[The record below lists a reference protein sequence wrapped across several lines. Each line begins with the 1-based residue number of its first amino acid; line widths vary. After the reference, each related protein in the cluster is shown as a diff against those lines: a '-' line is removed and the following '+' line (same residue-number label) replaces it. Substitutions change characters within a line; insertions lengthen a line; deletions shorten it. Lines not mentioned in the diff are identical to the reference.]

1 MNLFYK
7 KLSALLAFVGLS
19 FASISQ
25 ENMLPEE
32 GGNNIEVVFGVVLI
46 ILLGMVAYLFYI
58 DKKVGKVEERMK
70 ELNKS

>member
-7 KLSALLAFVGLS
+7 KLSALLAFVALS
-19 FASISQ
+19 FASIAQ

>member
-7 KLSALLAFVGLS
+7 KLSALLAFVALA
-19 FASISQ
+19 FASIAQ
-25 ENMLPEE
+25 ENMPPEE

-46 ILLGMVAYLFYI
+46 ILFGMVAYLFYI

>member
-1 MNLFYK
+1 MSLLYK
-7 KLSALLAFVGLS
+7 KLNALLAFVVLS
-19 FASISQ
+19 FASNAQ
-25 ENMLPEE
+25 ENMPAE

-70 ELNKS
+70 ELKKS